1 MQALIYNQVSSRTNA
16 QPADAGPIAYHPK
29 LRTYPMGPA
38 STPYRLVRDD
48 IRFVS
53 FPCVLRT
60 ISVLVSLSLVPVK
73 YRDVRVGGQALVQ
86 TSK

>member
-1 MQALIYNQVSSRTNA
+1 MS
-16 QPADAGPIAYHPK
+16 
-29 LRTYPMGPA
+29 PA
-38 STPYRLVRDD
+38 SSPFRLVRDD

-53 FPCVLRT
+53 LPCVLRT